1 MNVRLMSALPVVALV
16 ALIGLERPAARVSVD
31 SDYLRTVIGLS
42 ADDIREVQSGK
53 SLTTTLSGRA
63 GQEVVTFGVVRIKR
77 PADDVFRML
86 QSIGASPLGVN
97 DRHMHISEPT
107 RPEDWSHLTLAPDA
121 LSNLTECRPGRCD
134 VQMPAWA
141 IARFGDEASNTMRS
155 VPRQRPLVR
164 RRV

>member
-107 RPEDWSHLTLAPDA
+107 RP
-121 LSNLTECRPGRCD
+121 
-134 VQMPAWA
+134 
-141 IARFGDEASNTMRS
+141 
-155 VPRQRPLVR
+155 
-164 RRV
+164 